1 MGTNPRYNNNG
12 RRYPQFNGL
21 IMSRIEEKFL
31 ETFGEEPDL
40 VAAAPGR
47 VNLIGEHIDYSDGF
61 VLPFAIKDRTLVAA
75 RKRNDS
81 TVRIASAQ
89 RRNKVVTVDI
99 NQVKP
104 GLKGEWERYALG
116 VLWSLGVKSGVD
128 LMIDGHVPLGAGLS
142 SSAALECSV
151 ATAMNHLFDLG
162 FNLEELAR
170 LTQKAENQY
179 VGVPCGIMDQSVSL
193 MATQGSA
200 LLLDCRD
207 LSTKNIPFDVASSG
221 LELLIIDTQA
231 HHALTDGGYAERR
244 ASCESAVAKL
254 GISSLRELTLEK
266 LQESGALLIETEFI
280 RVRHAVTEMKRVL
293 DCVDALSASDF
304 EKVGKLINQS
314 HASLRDDYTVSCPEL
329 DTAVE
334 ASLLAGALGSR
345 MVGGGFGGSAI
356 ALIQASKTTQ
366 TVSTV
371 EKAFAD
377 RKFKAPRFFTSLPS
391 QGAELLSRR

>member
-1 MGTNPRYNNNG
+1 
-12 RRYPQFNGL
+12 
-21 IMSRIEEKFL
+21 MSSIEEKFL

-47 VNLIGEHIDYSDGF
+47 VNLIGEHIDYSEGF
-61 VLPFAIKDRTLVAA
+61 VLPFAIKDRTMVAA
-75 RKRNDS
+75 RKRDDS
-81 TVRIASAQ
+81 TVRVASAQ
-89 RRNKVVTVDI
+89 RRNKIVTVDI
-99 NQVKP
+99 ADVKP

-116 VLWSLGVKSGVD
+116 VLWSMGVTSGVD

-151 ATAMNHLFDLG
+151 ATAMNHLFDMG

-193 MATQGSA
+193 MATNGFA

-207 LSTKNIPFDVASSG
+207 LSTRNIPFDVASHG

-244 ASCESAVAKL
+244 ASCESVAAKL
-254 GISSLRELTLEK
+254 HVKSMRELTITQLD
-266 LQESGALLIETEFI
+266 SSRDLLSETEYI
-280 RVRHAVTEMKRVL
+280 RARHAITEMKRVL
-293 DCVDALSASDF
+293 DCVEALSSGDF
-304 EKVGKLINQS
+304 VKVGQLLNQS
-314 HASLRDDYTVSCPEL
+314 HLSLRDDYNVSCPEL
-329 DTAVE
+329 NAAVE
-334 ASLLAGALGSR
+334 ASLVAGALGSR

-356 ALIQASKTTQ
+356 ALIQASKTSETIG
-366 TVSTV
+366 VA

-377 RKFKAPRFFTSLPS
+377 KKFKAPRFFTSLPS

>member
-1 MGTNPRYNNNG
+1 
-12 RRYPQFNGL
+12 
-21 IMSRIEEKFL
+21 MSSIEEKFL
-31 ETFGEEPDL
+31 ETFGEQPDL

-47 VNLIGEHIDYSDGF
+47 VNLIGEHIDYSEGF

-75 RKRNDS
+75 RKRDDS
-81 TVRIASAQ
+81 IVRVASAQ
-89 RRNKVVTVDI
+89 RRNKIITVDI
-99 NQVKP
+99 NEVKP

-116 VLWSLGVKSGVD
+116 VLWSMGVKSGVD
-128 LMIDGHVPLGAGLS
+128 LLIDGHVPLGAGLS

-151 ATAMNHLFDLG
+151 ATAMNHLFDMG
-162 FNLEELAR
+162 FSLEELAR

-193 MATQGSA
+193 MATNGFA

-207 LSTKNIPFDVASSG
+207 LSTRNIPFDVASHG

-244 ASCESAVAKL
+244 ASCESVAAKL
-254 GISSLRELTLEK
+254 GVKSMRELTIEQLDSSRDK
-266 LQESGALLIETEFI
+266 LSESEYI
-280 RVRHAVTEMKRVL
+280 RARHAVTEMKRVL
-293 DCVDALSASDF
+293 DCVEALASEDF
-304 EKVGKLINQS
+304 TQVGQLLNQS
-314 HASLRDDYTVSCPEL
+314 HNSLRDDYTVSCPEL

-334 ASLLAGALGSR
+334 ASLAAGALGAR

-356 ALIQASKTTQ
+356 ALIQASKTSQ
-366 TVSTV
+366 TISAV

-377 RKFKAPRFFTSLPS
+377 KKFKAPRFFTSLPS
-391 QGAELLSRR
+391 QGAELLSRG

>member
-1 MGTNPRYNNNG
+1 
-12 RRYPQFNGL
+12 
-21 IMSRIEEKFL
+21 MSSIEEKFL

-89 RRNKVVTVDI
+89 RRNKIVTVDI

-116 VLWSLGVKSGVD
+116 VLWSMGVTKGVD

-151 ATAMNHLFDLG
+151 ATAMNHLFDMG

-207 LSTKNIPFDVASSG
+207 LSTKNISFDVASHE

-244 ASCESAVAKL
+244 ASCESVVAKL
-254 GISSLRELTLEK
+254 GISSLRELTMDQLEG
-266 LQESGALLIETEFI
+266 SRALINETEFV
-280 RVRHAVTEMKRVL
+280 RARHAVTEMKRVL
-293 DCVDALSASDF
+293 DCVEALNASDF
-304 EKVGKLINQS
+304 EKVGNLINQS
-314 HASLRDDYTVSCPEL
+314 HISLRDDYTVSCSEL
-329 DTAVE
+329 DTAVD
-334 ASLLAGALGSR
+334 AALSAGALGSR

-356 ALIQASKTTQ
+356 ALIQASKTTE
-366 TVSTV
+366 TIGAI
-371 EKAFAD
+371 EKAFSS
-377 RKFKAPRFFTSLPS
+377 KGFKAPRFFTSLPS
-391 QGAELLSRR
+391 QGAELISRR

>member
-1 MGTNPRYNNNG
+1 
-12 RRYPQFNGL
+12 
-21 IMSRIEEKFL
+21 MSKVEEKFL
-31 ETFGEEPDL
+31 EIFGEEPDL

-61 VLPFAIKDRTLVAA
+61 VLPFAIKDRTFVAA
-75 RKRNDS
+75 RKRGDT

-99 NQVKP
+99 NRVKP

-116 VLWSLGVKSGVD
+116 VLWSLGVKDGVD

-151 ATAMNHLFDLG
+151 ATALNHLFDLG

-170 LTQKAENQY
+170 LTQKAENKY

-207 LSTKNIPFDVASSG
+207 LSTKNIPFNVASSG

-254 GISSLRELTLEK
+254 GITSLRDLTLEK
-266 LQESGALLIETEFI
+266 LQESASLLSETEFI

-293 DCVDALSASDF
+293 DCVDALSASEF
-304 EKVGKLINQS
+304 EKVGQLINQS
-314 HASLRDDYTVSCPEL
+314 HISLRDDYTVSCPEL
-329 DTAVE
+329 DTAVD
-334 ASLLAGALGSR
+334 AALNAGALGSR

-356 ALIQASKTTQ
+356 ALIQASRTTE
-366 TVSTV
+366 TIKAI
-371 EKAFAD
+371 EKAFSTK
-377 RKFKAPRFFTSLPS
+377 RFKAPRFFTSLPS

>member
-1 MGTNPRYNNNG
+1 MR
-12 RRYPQFNGL
+12 Q
-21 IMSRIEEKFL
+21 IEKKFL
-31 ETFGEEPDL
+31 ETVGEEPDL

-89 RRNKVVTVDI
+89 RRNKIVTVDI

-116 VLWSLGVKSGVD
+116 VLWAMGIKEGVD
-128 LMIDGHVPLGAGLS
+128 LLIDGNVPLGAGLS

-207 LSTKNIPFDVASSG
+207 LSTKNISFDVASNG

-244 ASCESAVAKL
+244 ASCESVVVKL
-254 GISSLRELTLEK
+254 GITSLRELLMEQLEN
-266 LQESGALLIETEFI
+266 SRALLTETEFV
-280 RVRHAVTEMKRVL
+280 RARHAVTEMKRVL
-293 DCVDALSASDF
+293 ECVDALSNSDF
-304 EKVGKLINQS
+304 EKVGHLINQS
-314 HASLRDDYTVSCPEL
+314 HTSLRDDYTVSCPEL

-334 ASLLAGALGSR
+334 AALSAGALGSR

-356 ALIQASKTTQ
+356 ALIQASKTKETIKLI
-366 TVSTV
+366 
-371 EKAFAD
+371 EKAFSN
-377 RKFKAPRFFTSLPS
+377 KGFKAPRFFASLPS

>member
-1 MGTNPRYNNNG
+1 
-12 RRYPQFNGL
+12 
-21 IMSRIEEKFL
+21 MSQIEKKFL

-75 RKRNDS
+75 RKRDDS

-89 RRNKVVTVDI
+89 RRNKIVTVDI
-99 NQVKP
+99 KQVKP

-116 VLWSLGVKSGVD
+116 VLWALGVREGVD
-128 LMIDGHVPLGAGLS
+128 LLIDGHVPLGAGLS

-207 LSTKNIPFDVASSG
+207 LSSKNIPFDVASSG

-254 GISSLRELTLEK
+254 GITSLRDLTLQQLEN
-266 LQESGALLIETEFI
+266 SRGLLTETEFL
-280 RVRHAVTEMKRVL
+280 RARHAVTEMKRVL
-293 DCVDALSASDF
+293 DCVQALSESNF
-304 EKVGKLINQS
+304 ELVGELINQS
-314 HASLRDDYTVSCPEL
+314 HVSLRDDYTVSCPEL
-329 DTAVE
+329 DTAVD
-334 ASLLAGALGSR
+334 AALAAGALGSR

-356 ALIQASKTTQ
+356 ALIQASKTTE
-366 TVSTV
+366 TIKAI
-371 EKAFAD
+371 EKAFSI
-377 RKFKAPRFFTSLPS
+377 KGFKAPRFFTSLPS

>member
-1 MGTNPRYNNNG
+1 
-12 RRYPQFNGL
+12 
-21 IMSRIEEKFL
+21 MSVIEKKFL
-31 ETFGEEPDL
+31 EIFGEEPDL

-75 RKRNDS
+75 RKRDDS
-81 TVRIASAQ
+81 IVRIASVQ

-99 NQVKP
+99 SRVKP

-116 VLWSLGVKSGVD
+116 VLWSMGVKTGVD
-128 LMIDGHVPLGAGLS
+128 LLIDGHVPLGAGLS

-151 ATAMNHLFDLG
+151 ATAMNHLFGMG
-162 FNLEELAR
+162 FTLEELAR

-207 LSTKNIPFDVASSG
+207 LSTKNIPFDVAASG

-231 HHALTDGGYAERR
+231 HHALTDGGYAQRR
-244 ASCESAVAKL
+244 ASCESVVAKL
-254 GISSLRELTLEK
+254 AIASLRELSMEQLEA
-266 LQESGALLIETEFI
+266 SRSLLTDTEYL
-280 RVRHAVTEMKRVL
+280 RARHAVTEMKRVL
-293 DCVDALSASDF
+293 DCVDALSSSDF
-304 EKVGKLINQS
+304 VRVGQLLNQS
-314 HASLRDDYTVSCPEL
+314 HASLRDDYAVSCPEL
-329 DTAVE
+329 DTAVD
-334 ASLLAGALGSR
+334 AALSAGALGSR

-356 ALIQASKTTQ
+356 ALIQASKTTE
-366 TVSTV
+366 TIKAV
-371 EKAFAD
+371 EKAFSN
-377 RKFKAPRFFTSLPS
+377 RGFKAPRFFTSLPS
-391 QGAELLSRR
+391 QGAEIISPR

>member
-1 MGTNPRYNNNG
+1 
-12 RRYPQFNGL
+12 
-21 IMSRIEEKFL
+21 MSQIEKKFL
-31 ETFGEEPDL
+31 ETFGAEPDL

-61 VLPFAIKDRTLVAA
+61 VLPFAIKDRTLVAV

-89 RRNKVVTVDI
+89 RRNKIVTVDI

-116 VLWSLGVKSGVD
+116 VLWALGVKKGVD
-128 LMIDGHVPLGAGLS
+128 LLIDGNVPLGAGLS

-207 LSTKNIPFDVASSG
+207 LTTKNIPFDVASSG

-244 ASCESAVAKL
+244 ASCESVVAKL
-254 GISSLRELTLEK
+254 GITSLRELSMEQLE
-266 LQESGALLIETEFI
+266 SSRALLTETEFV
-280 RVRHAVTEMKRVL
+280 RARHAVSEMKRVL
-293 DCVDALSASDF
+293 ECVVALRNSDF
-304 EKVGKLINQS
+304 EKVGHLINQS

-329 DTAVE
+329 DTAVD
-334 ASLLAGALGSR
+334 AALSAGALGSR

-356 ALIQASKTTQ
+356 ALIQASKSAETIK
-366 TVSTV
+366 VI
-371 EKAFAD
+371 EKAFSS
-377 RKFKAPRFFTSLPS
+377 KGFKAPRFFTSLPS

>member
-1 MGTNPRYNNNG
+1 
-12 RRYPQFNGL
+12 
-21 IMSRIEEKFL
+21 MSQIEKKFL
-31 ETFGEEPDL
+31 ETFGAEPDL

-75 RKRNDS
+75 RKRGDS

-89 RRNKVVTVDI
+89 RRNKIVTVDI
-99 NQVKP
+99 SKVKP

-116 VLWSLGVKSGVD
+116 VLWALGVKEGVD
-128 LMIDGHVPLGAGLS
+128 LLIDGHVPLGAGLS

-200 LLLDCRD
+200 LLLDCSD
-207 LSTKNIPFDVASSG
+207 LTTKNIPFDVASSG

-244 ASCESAVAKL
+244 ASCESVVAKL
-254 GISSLRELTLEK
+254 GISSLRELSMEQLEN
-266 LQESGALLIETEFI
+266 SRGLLTETEFV
-280 RVRHAVTEMKRVL
+280 RARHAVTEMKRVL
-293 DCVDALSASDF
+293 ECVEALSNSDF
-304 EKVGKLINQS
+304 AKVGQLINQS

-334 ASLLAGALGSR
+334 AALAAGALGSR

-356 ALIQASKTTQ
+356 ALIQASKTTE
-366 TVSTV
+366 TIKSV
-371 EKAFAD
+371 EKAFSS
-377 RKFKAPRFFTSLPS
+377 KGFKAPRFFTSLPS

>member
-1 MGTNPRYNNNG
+1 
-12 RRYPQFNGL
+12 
-21 IMSRIEEKFL
+21 MSQIEKKFL
-31 ETFGEEPDL
+31 ETFSAEPDL

-75 RKRNDS
+75 RKRGDS

-89 RRNKVVTVDI
+89 RRNKIVTVDI
-99 NQVKP
+99 STVKP

-116 VLWSLGVKSGVD
+116 VLWALGVKEGVD
-128 LMIDGHVPLGAGLS
+128 LLIDGHVPLGAGLS

-207 LSTKNIPFDVASSG
+207 LTTKNIPFDVASSG

-244 ASCESAVAKL
+244 ASCESVVAKL
-254 GISSLRELTLEK
+254 GITSLRELSMEQLEN
-266 LQESGALLIETEFI
+266 SRGLLTETEFV
-280 RVRHAVTEMKRVL
+280 RARHAVTEMKRVL
-293 DCVDALSASDF
+293 ECVEALSNSDF
-304 EKVGKLINQS
+304 ERVGQLINQS
-314 HASLRDDYTVSCPEL
+314 HISLRDDYTVSCPEL

-334 ASLLAGALGSR
+334 AALAAGALGSR

-356 ALIQASKTTQ
+356 ALIQASKTTE
-366 TVSTV
+366 TIKAV
-371 EKAFAD
+371 EKAFTS
-377 RKFKAPRFFTSLPS
+377 KGFKAPRFFTSLPS